1 MAKIKTILVDDEQ
14 NNLDLLAHFIEKYCK
29 NIDIV
34 ARCVTYG
41 KALETL
47 KTMEFELV
55 FLDIVLDRDTS
66 FDLLEELD
74 EINFHIVFCTAY
86 DEYAVRAFKYN
97 TIDYLLKPVVID
109 ELVKAVDRSID
120 RIQSGSFSQ
129 RDVFSQLSTMV
140 NQQRLQS
147 SMVISK
153 MDSVTI
159 INPLEIL
166 YFQASGRYTEIHVLN
181 QKKPLISSK
190 PIGDH
195 EAKLDESLF
204 YRIHNSYI
212 INLHNLS
219 SIDRKSGN
227 YCVLNN
233 GMKLPISRRR
243 VEGILRIFRPT

>member
-34 ARCVTYG
+34 ARCVTYDE
-41 KALETL
+41 ALEAL
-47 KTMEFELV
+47 KTMEFDLV

-74 EINFHIVFCTAY
+74 KINFHIVFCTAY

-129 RDVFSQLSTMV
+129 HDVFSQLSTMV

-147 SMVISK
+147 SMVISN

-166 YFQASGRYTEIHVLN
+166 YFQSSGRYTEIHVLN
-181 QKKPLISSK
+181 QK
-190 PIGDH
+190 
-195 EAKLDESLF
+195 
-204 YRIHNSYI
+204 
-212 INLHNLS
+212 
-219 SIDRKSGN
+219 
-227 YCVLNN
+227 
-233 GMKLPISRRR
+233 SR
-243 VEGILRIFRPT
+243 

>member
-47 KTMEFELV
+47 KTMEFDLV

-74 EINFHIVFCTAY
+74 EINFYIVFCTAY

-109 ELVKAVDRSID
+109 ELVKTVDRSID

-140 NQQRLQS
+140 NQQRLQR
-147 SMVISK
+147 SMVISNI
-153 MDSVTI
+153 DSVTI

-166 YFQASGRYTEIHVLN
+166 YFQSSGRYTEIHVLN
-181 QKKPLISSK
+181 KKKPLISSK

-219 SIDRKSGN
+219 SIDRKGGN

-243 VEGILRIFRPT
+243 VEGIMRIIRPT

>member
-1 MAKIKTILVDDEQ
+1 M
-14 NNLDLLAHFIEKYCK
+14 AHFIEKYCK

-34 ARCVTYG
+34 ARCVTYDE
-41 KALETL
+41 ALEAL
-47 KTMEFELV
+47 KTMEFDLV

-74 EINFHIVFCTAY
+74 VINFHIVFCTAY

-109 ELVKAVDRSID
+109 ELVKTVDRSID

-140 NQQRLQS
+140 NQQLLQN
-147 SMVISK
+147 SMVISN

-166 YFQASGRYTEIHVLN
+166 YFQSSGRYTEIHVLN
-181 QKKPLISSK
+181 QKKPFISSK

-219 SIDRKSGN
+219 SIDRKGGN

-243 VEGILRIFRPT
+243 VEGIMRIFRPT